1 MVLPLWSLRKLP
13 DDEAVLLQVSDGFY
27 GSLGGAGG
35 SGIRHMGAYRFRT
48 LEPDCY
54 YTPDGQ
60 RHPLVFSGTSFRSG
74 LSFGLAGEQNLLY
87 HLPEKLFG
95 SFSGKLLLTGE
106 KNASAH
112 CRIINNGTPVQEFR
126 LDGNTTPKT
135 LTISTPSGEFGFQLA
150 STTPTG
156 VVVLGDAQ
164 FCAGRFDSGAISN
177 GTDGRISGGASRK
190 SQKNEAAS

>member
-1 MVLPLWSLRKLP
+1 MAIGDTNTNNSNQGKLYENTYYPRIRIRNAESKLSLN
-13 DDEAVLLQVSDGFY
+13 
-27 GSLGGAGG
+27 
-35 SGIRHMGAYRFRT
+35 
-48 LEPDCY
+48 
-54 YTPDGQ
+54 
-60 RHPLVFSGTSFRSG
+60 TSFRSG

-87 HLPEKLFG
+87 HLPEKLFD

-135 LTISTPSGEFGFQLA
+135 LTISTPAGEFGLRLT
-150 STTPTG
+150 STAPYG
-156 VVVLGDAQ
+156 IVVLGDAQ

-177 GTDGRISGGASRK
+177 GSDGRDSGGASRK